1 MNFLNRSVNSQPLL
15 RCVLRDDRASRI
27 PRCQSGSEITPAPRR
42 AGYTAGMFRIAR
54 PAAPMCERGDAIEE
68 NHTPESGLYRRN
80 GRALWRVQGQK
91 QPCKDSD
98 CLSCAKI
105 SEPSGKLR
113 WRVRVN
119 RADFRIVSRRKPS
132 DAGVRSIPAVLAV
145 SPRFMVTSSRSLSRH
160 AVRETAKLEQD
171 PSPDAPCA
179 RKYQGAPRF
188 LLP

>member
-1 MNFLNRSVNSQPLL
+1 MT
-15 RCVLRDDRASRI
+15 RASRI

-68 NHTPESGLYRRN
+68 NHTPEFGLDRRN
-80 GRALWRVQGQK
+80 GCPRWAADLGLCKVSVREGLWRVQGQK

-119 RADFRIVSRRKPS
+119 RAD
-132 DAGVRSIPAVLAV
+132 
-145 SPRFMVTSSRSLSRH
+145 
-160 AVRETAKLEQD
+160 
-171 PSPDAPCA
+171 
-179 RKYQGAPRF
+179 
-188 LLP
+188 